1 MPDIAMSQA
10 LAEAYA
16 SAPSDE
22 VILHTLELRHPSFT
36 QPLRVVN
43 DHDTLNARLESSA
56 PVDSGEL
63 VDFVPFSFR
72 FRLPDVQSTGM
83 PELEIEIDNVSAEV
97 IAYMDQAANSTDLIE
112 VTYRPYLYGNFKFY
126 MDQLPAMDPPIHLV
140 LHDVEADVFAIRAR
154 ASFGDYGNRRF
165 PGETYD
171 AQRFPGLVAS

>member
-1 MPDIAMSQA
+1 MTDLAMTQA

-16 SAPSDE
+16 SAPSAE

-43 DHDTLNARLESSA
+43 DHSTLNAKLEASA
-56 PVDSGEL
+56 PLNPLEW
-63 VDFVPFSFR
+63 VDFAPFSFR

-83 PELEIEIDNVSAEV
+83 PELEIEIENVSREV
-97 IAYMDQAANSTDLIE
+97 LTYIDLAAQSTDLIE
-112 VTYRPYLYGNFKFY
+112 LTYRPYLASDTYAP
-126 MDQLPAMDPPIHLV
+126 QMDPPITLV

>member
-1 MPDIAMSQA
+1 MTDLAMSQA

-16 SAPSDE
+16 SAPSAE

-36 QPLRVVN
+36 QPLRVVS
-43 DHDTLNARLESSA
+43 DHATLLARLEASA
-56 PVDSGEL
+56 PVDPGIY
-63 VDFVPFSFR
+63 VYFAPFSFR

-83 PELEIEIDNVSAEV
+83 PELEIEIENVSREV
-97 IAYMDQAANSTDLIE
+97 LTYIDLAAQSTDLIE
-112 VTYRPYLYGNFKFY
+112 LTYRPYLASDTYAP
-126 MDQLPAMDPPIHLV
+126 QMDPPITLV